1 MIVVGFIFQAWSVP
15 EVLRP
20 LYESSRVVA
29 QKMTTV
35 VRAFFFWPYGLF
47 SLQLLIFLIRSPII
61 GFYLFM
67 NEKVCF
73 ICSI

>member
-35 VRAFFFWPYGLF
+35 VRAYFFAPMVFF
-47 SLQLLIFLIRSPII
+47 SLKL
-61 GFYLFM
+61 
-67 NEKVCF
+67 
-73 ICSI
+73 